1 MQRIQ
6 HIPHNGK
13 GHQENKRTQEYNLE
27 WRRSPQLFRFSPA
40 ILHLATYQPGRDVSY
55 PYPPDRY
62 AIARDTRLEPRER
75 LRTLFSR
82 ILFNYGVVDRSLGG
96 MVWDLVL
103 PTIKCT
109 RPKTRHSFI
118 TTETQTSKVNEVVYV
133 YARIRLS
140 TPNLI
145 TTLFISMISTI

>member
-1 MQRIQ
+1 M
-6 HIPHNGK
+6 
-13 GHQENKRTQEYNLE
+13 
-27 WRRSPQLFRFSPA
+27 
-40 ILHLATYQPGRDVSY
+40 SY

-62 AIARDTRLEPRER
+62 AIARDTRVEQRER

-96 MVWDLVL
+96 WCEIQYYQQSNVQDQKHDIVL
-103 PTIKCT
+103 LQ
-109 RPKTRHSFI
+109 PKHKQVS
-118 TTETQTSKVNEVVYV
+118 NEVVYV

-145 TTLFISMISTI
+145 TTLFISMTSTI